1 VVGTDPADQPPA
13 HASLG
18 GDPEGEQIMQWTLEV
33 VQVPVADVERAK
45 AFYAGQVGFAVDFDT
60 TIDEKTRFV
69 QLTPP
74 GSGCSIQVSTG
85 MFDVPPGSLRGLQ
98 LVVPDIHVAHAR
110 LVEGGVESSGVVVF
124 DGGAFRPARD
134 DDALDN
140 VGFVHFSDPDGNQ
153 WSVQQISSRGPETHD
168 LAVTRVLDAPVEEA
182 WKAWTEPAYVMRW
195 WGPTGFT
202 SPLAELDVREGGTSL
217 VCMRAPDE
225 YGGQY
230 MYNTWAYQKVLP
242 LERLEFVL
250 GFTDANRAPLDDEAI
265 PPGVPRAVRHV
276 VTLRPAGGERA
287 ELTVQEFGY
296 GTAEA
301 RDISRAGLEQ
311 CLDKMVVMFRQ
322 L

>member
-1 VVGTDPADQPPA
+1 
-13 HASLG
+13 
-18 GDPEGEQIMQWTLEV
+18 MQWTLEV

-45 AFYAGQVGFAVDFDT
+45 AFYAEQLGFAVDFDVRA
-60 TIDEKTRFV
+60 DEKHRFV

-74 GSGCSIQVSTG
+74 GSGCSIQVAAG
-85 MFDVPPGSLRGLQ
+85 YFDDLAPGSLRGLV
-98 LVVPDIHVAHAR
+98 LVVPDVRAAHAH
-110 LVEGGVESSGVVVF
+110 LVERGVENSGVVVTE
-124 DGGAFRPARD
+124 DGMSFRPARD
-134 DDALDN
+134 GDALDN
-140 VGFVHFSDPDGNQ
+140 VGFVHFGDPDGNQ
-153 WSVQQISSRGPETHD
+153 WSVQQISSRGDGVPTHD

-217 VCMRAPDE
+217 VCMRAPAE
-225 YGGQY
+225 YGGSEIHSD
-230 MYNTWAYQKVLP
+230 MYNTWTYRAVVP
-242 LERLEFVL
+242 PERLEFVL
-250 GFTDANRAPLDDEAI
+250 DFTDADRVLLADDAI

-276 VTLRPAGGERA
+276 VTLRPAGVERT

-301 RDISRAGLEQ
+301 RDVSRAGLEQ
-311 CLDKMVVMFRQ
+311 CLDKMVAMFRQ